1 MYTRL
6 LLTLSICVIAGLAQA
21 QKTYVG
27 ASIEFGRS
35 QFSSPQITV
44 DDSDPSRGFGIQV
57 FIQKPVSKQI
67 NIKGGVALQL
77 LGDRYQDFR
86 MELVNTT
93 GDFEGLRYRFGYASI
108 PLMVQYHSKKRILQP
123 YGSLGV
129 VPAVLL
135 LTNASTPD
143 DTPCL
148 IYTDTEFRRLQ
159 FNIQGQVGL
168 QFQYKRKKRIT
179 LALMGVHSLHD
190 VVKSGPAKF
199 YNRQLM
205 FSIGHSVRL

>member
-1 MYTRL
+1 M
-6 LLTLSICVIAGLAQA
+6 CVIAALAQA

-27 ASIEFGRS
+27 GSIEFGRS
-35 QFSSPQITV
+35 QFASPQIIS
-44 DDSDPSRGFGIQV
+44 DDSDPSRGFGIQG
-57 FIQKPVSKQI
+57 FIQKPVSKQV

-86 MELVNTT
+86 MELANTS
-93 GDFEGLRYRFGYASI
+93 GDFEGLRYRFGYVSI
-108 PLMVQYHSKKRILQP
+108 PLLVQYHSKKRILQP

-129 VPAVLL
+129 APVVLL
-135 LTNASTPD
+135 FTNASTPD
-143 DTPCL
+143 QTPCL
-148 IYTDTEFRRLQ
+148 IYTDTEFRRFQ
-159 FNIQGQVGL
+159 FNIQGEVGL

-179 LALMGVHSLHD
+179 LALLGMHSLLD

-199 YNRQLM
+199 YNRQFL